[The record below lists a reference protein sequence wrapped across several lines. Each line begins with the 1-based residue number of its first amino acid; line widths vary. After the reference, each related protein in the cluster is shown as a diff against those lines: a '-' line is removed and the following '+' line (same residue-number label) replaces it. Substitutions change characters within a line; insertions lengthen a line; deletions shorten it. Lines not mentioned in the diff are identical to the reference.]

1 MATDAPD
8 SVRVQCASCG
18 GRFRIRRRPGGTLPD
33 HIRCPSCESIIGL
46 ADEAGP
52 SGWVASRER
61 RDTETTRSH
70 SRSQS
75 RPPDHGDR
83 KRPSDNDHDPWDFQS
98 AQDARQSSSS
108 IFAGDDTDRRDS
120 ATDQTGTPA
129 QSTRPTG
136 DGPSPNRRDR
146 EGSEFESGPSRI
158 EKLENVDQS
167 DPDSVMTP
175 LPANSIIEDE
185 PDVHADQ
192 RRSTAAETSPAG
204 GDSTSSPRH
213 APTDNTT
220 QQDRPPTAAEIAH
233 GEAYPETDPAS
244 GTADEQVEEANT
256 DQSPASED
264 EPRTPNDADA
274 DPETTTPSDAPAP
287 DEPKNFNWEAG
298 EQLFI
303 RVDEGTERKVDRNE
317 LLELLREGVWTDAVE
332 VRPANASTWVPL
344 RRHPVWDDIRDEM
357 VGHSRQIMLEGPGA
371 PDVESESDDDSE
383 PDDESESEAESESSQ
398 PFNLQQQPEAPAP
411 GQSSGATDRN
421 STSDRTPAES
431 SDEIDA
437 ASDSSEPASTDTA
450 DSEDVQW
457 YRSAFLALLVLLS
470 ILAVA
475 MTVLLIWVTDV
486 GGLGSSIG
494 LWDAESKARAVE
506 PDETASETGEPSVGT
521 TDRTAADAGGERT
534 PGGTAA
540 PEANTDG
547 TGALTLAGRSIDR
560 ALDPV
565 NIARGLLDRNRPQ
578 AARWHA
584 LNVLARGE
592 LADHAPGHPSPRQLE
607 RARQV
612 YRDAIDDDQ
621 SLRQSVVTIGKDV
634 QPQKL
639 HALGGGWSVTF
650 RFTRHGQSRWA
661 FKPAQTDWE
670 EGWKAEIAAWRFCEV
685 VACRFRIPKNRPARI
700 SKTHFERL
708 YGRVDDR
715 DQKAYRERFDALIWR
730 EEKDDS
736 GETREY
742 LYGTLK
748 EWIPSFAKWPIEY
761 KSTWRPW
768 LSASTD
774 PKTLDRPVDESLQPL
789 RDKISDAWWNRIE
802 EQLDGATTRELA
814 AQISD
819 LMVFDYVTTNWDRF
833 SNFEE
838 YYGVNNQF
846 ADGQFVSIDNGA
858 AFAYNNFGEVMARF
872 SEVQR
877 YSRRTIASLRA
888 LNREVMNPVL
898 FPDASER
905 GKKRLKRVW
914 NQRSRLLER
923 IADLKS
929 EHGADA
935 VMTFE

>member
-1 MATDAPD
+1 MATDAPE

-18 GRFRIRRRPGGTLPD
+18 GRFRIRRRPGGALPD

-46 ADEAGP
+46 ADEADP
-52 SGWVASRER
+52 SGWVASREQQGT
-61 RDTETTRSH
+61 DTARPH
-70 SRSQS
+70 SQSQS
-75 RPPDHGDR
+75 RPTERNSRPTDRTHDAHERQSEPGD
-83 KRPSDNDHDPWDFQS
+83 DPWEFQS
-98 AQDARQSSSS
+98 ASDARQSSSS
-108 IFAGDDTDRRDS
+108 IFAGDGTDRRDPT
-120 ATDQTGTPA
+120 TDQSGTPG

-136 DGPSPNRRDR
+136 DEPSPNRREQGD
-146 EGSEFESGPSRI
+146 SEFESGPSRI

-185 PDVHADQ
+185 PDVHPEE
-192 RRSTAAETSPAG
+192 RHSTAAETSPAG
-204 GDSTSSPRH
+204 DDSASSTRRDP
-213 APTDNTT
+213 ADNTA
-220 QQDRPPTAAEIAH
+220 QRDRPPTAAEIAH
-233 GEAYPETDPAS
+233 GEAYPERDRASETTDQ
-244 GTADEQVEEANT
+244 QVDEANT
-256 DQSPASED
+256 DRSPTSED
-264 EPRTPNDADA
+264 EPPTPDEADT
-274 DPETTTPSDAPAP
+274 DRETATPSDAPAP

-303 RVDEGTERKVDRNE
+303 RVDEGTEREVDRNE

-332 VRPANASTWVPL
+332 VRPANATTWVPL
-344 RRHPVWDDIRDEM
+344 RRHPVWDDIRDEL

-371 PDVESESDDDSE
+371 SDAESK
-383 PDDESESEAESESSQ
+383 PGAESESEAKSDASQ
-398 PFNLQQQPEAPAP
+398 PFNLEQQPAAPAP
-411 GQSSGATDRN
+411 GRSSAATDQN
-421 STSDRTPAES
+421 TTSDRTPTES

-437 ASDSSEPASTDTA
+437 TPDSSDPASTDTA

-457 YRSAFLALLVLLS
+457 YRSAFLVLLVLLS

-475 MTVLLIWVTDV
+475 LTVLLIWVTDL

-506 PDETASETGEPSVGT
+506 PGETPSETREPSVSA
-521 TDRTAADAGGERT
+521 TDQSAADAT
-534 PGGTAA
+534 PGGSAA
-540 PEANTDG
+540 PETSTDD
-547 TGALTLAGRSIDR
+547 TGALTMAGRSIDR

-612 YRDAIDDDQ
+612 YRDAIDADQ
-621 SLRQSVVTIGKDV
+621 SLRQSVVTIGQDV

-661 FKPAQTDWE
+661 FKPAQSDWE

-685 VACRFRIPKNRPARI
+685 VACQFRVPKNRPARI
-700 SKTHFERL
+700 SKTHFKRL

-715 DQKAYRERFDALIWR
+715 QQKAYRERFDALIWR
-730 EEKDDS
+730 EETDDS

-748 EWIPSFAKWPIEY
+748 EWVPAFAKWPIEY
-761 KSTWRPW
+761 KNTWRPW

-774 PKTLDRPVDESLQPL
+774 PEILDRPVDESLRPL
-789 RDKISDAWWNRIE
+789 RDNISDAWWRRIE
-802 EQLDGATTRELA
+802 EQLDDATTRDLA

-898 FPDASER
+898 FPDPSER
-905 GKKRLKRVW
+905 GNKRLTRFW

-929 EHGADA
+929 QHGAGA